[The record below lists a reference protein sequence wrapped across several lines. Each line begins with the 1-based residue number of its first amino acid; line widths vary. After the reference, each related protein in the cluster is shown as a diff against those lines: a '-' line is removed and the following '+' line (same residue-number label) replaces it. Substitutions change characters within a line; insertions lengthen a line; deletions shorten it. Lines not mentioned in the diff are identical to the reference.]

1 MSNKKPILNTRT
13 HNGGD
18 TQTAQPTVPQ
28 KYTFPLGKSNFI
40 IMAVAV
46 VMIVTGFILIAGGGT
61 DDGSFNPE
69 IFSTR
74 RIVVGPTIAFLGFI
88 VMGVGIMWTDRKKKA
103 QYELMKLQ
111 SQETDGK
118 QQQ

>member
-1 MSNKKPILNTRT
+1 MTNKKNDSDKSTKY
-13 HNGGD
+13 GEVKES
-18 TQTAQPTVPQ
+18 TATTVPA

-40 IMAVAV
+40 IMAIAAL
-46 VMIVTGFILIAGGGT
+46 MIIVGFILIAGGGT

-74 RIVVGPTIAFLGFI
+74 RIVVGPTLAFLGFI

-103 QYELMKLQ
+103 AYELMQKV
-111 SQETDGK
+111 SQDSEDK
-118 QQQ
+118 NRS

>member
-1 MSNKKPILNTRT
+1 MANKKNSSATRT
-13 HNGGD
+13 QNAGD

-28 KYTFPLGKSNFI
+28 KYTFPLGKSDFI

-103 QYELMKLQ
+103 QFELMKQL
-111 SQETDGK
+111 SEESDGK

>member
-1 MSNKKPILNTRT
+1 MANKKTISAIRT
-13 HNGGD
+13 QKGDD
-18 TQTAQPTVPQ
+18 TQTVQPTVPQ

-74 RIVVGPTIAFLGFI
+74 RIVVGPTLAFLGFI
-88 VMGVGIMWTDRKKKA
+88 VMGLGIMWTDRKKKA
-103 QYELMKLQ
+103 QYDRMNKL
-111 SQETDGK
+111 SQESDGK
-118 QQQ
+118 QQ